1 MGGLLLNLVG
11 ISIPVFINSTLE
23 ILAQPAL
30 ACGTLIAG
38 AALQFTFRKRDLLD
52 VTIASVLK
60 LIVLLLLAISNAIP
74 LGVSGAALTSI
85 VLICAV
91 PAAPSAY
98 ILAARMGGDTR
109 LIATIT
115 GVQTLLAAATMPL
128 MLAVAANWPT

>member
-74 LGVSGAALTSI
+74 LGVSAAALTSI